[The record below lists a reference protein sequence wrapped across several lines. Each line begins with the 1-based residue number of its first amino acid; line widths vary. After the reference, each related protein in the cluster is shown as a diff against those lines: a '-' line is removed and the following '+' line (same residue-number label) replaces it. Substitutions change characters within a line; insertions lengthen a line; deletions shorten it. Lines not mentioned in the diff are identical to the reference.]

1 MKRDEFIDKVSRIA
15 TMKADNSI
23 SDDESR
29 RMLENIFDD
38 IVVEVEL
45 DTMRQVDEDFEGW
58 PVITEDMT
66 K

>member
-1 MKRDEFIDKVSRIA
+1 
-15 TMKADNSI
+15 MKADNSI